1 MGPRLLRAEVVN
13 EDAGPDRRL
22 RDLEEQLSAAR
33 KRLVLLAQVLPT
45 DALEFLQMDLG
56 ELSLRRGFWDPLAN
70 WSESSD
76 LTPGEVETEVAD
88 LWARLAPA
96 PKR

>member
-1 MGPRLLRAEVVN
+1 MN
-13 EDAGPDRRL
+13 EDAGANRRL
-22 RDLEEQLSAAR
+22 GELEEQLSAAR
-33 KRLVLLAQVLPT
+33 RRLVLLAQVLPT
-45 DALEFLQMDLG
+45 DALEFLQMDLE

-76 LTPGEVETEVAD
+76 LTPGEAQAEVAD
-88 LWARLAPA
+88 LWARLPPA